1 MSYELRLCDSLFNPT
16 INNMK
21 VELFA
26 LCQGAHNNNGQL
38 TIVNTI
44 DNFHVPSFPTRLSFG
59 LALKFYILPMEE
71 GDKVLTISILSK
83 KTESS
88 IISPIMTNLH
98 IEKFEN
104 ASHIGIALNLQN
116 VLFETPG
123 EYNVHLELDG
133 QRFDDFAFEV
143 R

>member
-1 MSYELRLCDSLFNPT
+1 
-16 INNMK
+16 MK

-44 DNFHVPSFPTRLSFG
+44 DNFQVPTFPIRLSFG
-59 LALKFYILPMEE
+59 LALKFYILPAEE
-71 GDKVLTISILSK
+71 GDKVLTISILNENK
-83 KTESS
+83 ES
-88 IISPIMTNLH
+88 IIIPPITTNLH
-98 IEKFEN
+98 IEKYEN

-116 VLFETPG
+116 VLFEAPG

-133 QRFDDFAFEV
+133 KRFDDFAFDV
-143 R
+143 KKI